1 MSDESLMDPQVWR
14 ELQETAGAEFTAELA
29 QTFMDE
35 APGMLMALEAAQA
48 AGDAD
53 AFRRAAHSI
62 KSNAMTFGATPLAR
76 RARALELGRLADAD
90 AAALTALRALWSST
104 AAVLKG
110 HADAA

>member
-1 MSDESLMDPQVWR
+1 MSDELLVHLRVWC
-14 ELQETAGAEFTAELA
+14 ELQEAVGAEFAVELV

-35 APGMLMALEAAQA
+35 APGMLMALEAAHV
-48 AGDAD
+48 AGDAE

-62 KSNAMTFGATPLAR
+62 KSNAMTFGATPLAA

-110 HADAA
+110 QTDAA